1 MTVRS
6 HGFLGL
12 FFLLTF
18 FATGS
23 LAWQNEHNG
32 PVHDQS
38 ARTCAVCHQQIYDQW
53 RGSMHAN
60 STALK
65 DPIHG
70 AMYRQEMGDPRQEG
84 VTKNGKYPVCLNC
97 HAPLAAKDKSTKLD
111 ARPEYE
117 EGVTCVV
124 CHTMKEFKGIDGEDG
139 KMQYGIHAYEFSD
152 RLQGPSGRNL
162 GPAGDRFAMTI
173 PPDLR
178 RPQTIDEAAPLG
190 QGDHGGFHPYAME
203 GNALMMR
210 TTAACLGC
218 HDRRDN
224 FNKVALCAT
233 GPEFKATDTFNCQQC
248 HMPVNNGFAD
258 HSMMGGHSQA
268 MVERAVILTLDIAQN
283 DDKVDAVVT
292 LKNTLPHNAP
302 TGAPFRNMYV
312 HISAL
317 DADRKVVWTNYRVH
331 PIKEDPKS
339 MLRLILLDETG
350 KPVPPPEATQL
361 GPDSRMAPFEERR
374 IEYQLPAA
382 GVTMVRAEL
391 YYDLLL
397 PAMKET
403 VMKDIPAALKQ
414 PKVVAFAE
422 KSL

>member
-1 MTVRS
+1 MTDKS
-6 HGFLGL
+6 HWFFGAF
-12 FFLLTF
+12 FFLSC
-18 FATGS
+18 FAASS
-23 LAWQNEHNG
+23 LAEHNG

-38 ARTCAVCHQQIYDQW
+38 ARTCAGCHQQIYDQW

-65 DPIHG
+65 DPIHE
-70 AMYRQEMGDPRQEG
+70 AMYRQVMGDPRKEG
-84 VTKNGKYPVCLNC
+84 VNKDGKYPVCLNC
-97 HAPLAAKDKSTKLD
+97 HAPLAAMDKVTKLD
-111 ARPEYE
+111 SRPEYE

-124 CHTMKEFKGIDGEDG
+124 CHTMKDFKGIDGEDG
-139 KMQYGIHAYEFSD
+139 KMRYGIKSYEFSD

-162 GPAGDRFAMTI
+162 GPAGNRFVMTI

-178 RPQTIDEAAPLG
+178 RPQDVDEPAPFG
-190 QGDHGGFHPYAME
+190 QGEQGGFHPYAME

-210 TTAACLGC
+210 TTQVCLGC
-218 HDRRDN
+218 HDRRNN

-233 GPEFKATDTFNCQQC
+233 GPEFKSTDSFNCQQC

-268 MVERAVILTLDIAQN
+268 MVERAVILSLEAAQN
-283 DDKVDAVVT
+283 GDNIDAVVT

-312 HISAL
+312 RISGL
-317 DADRKVVWTNYRVH
+317 DSEGKVLWTNYQKH

-339 MLRLILLDETG
+339 MLRLILLGEDG
-350 KPVPPPEATQL
+350 KPAPPPKATQM
-361 GPDSRMAPFEERR
+361 GKDSRLAPNEERS
-374 IEYQLPAA
+374 IEYQLPAV

-397 PAMKET
+397 PPMKET
-403 VMKDIPAALKQ
+403 VMKNVPEALKQ